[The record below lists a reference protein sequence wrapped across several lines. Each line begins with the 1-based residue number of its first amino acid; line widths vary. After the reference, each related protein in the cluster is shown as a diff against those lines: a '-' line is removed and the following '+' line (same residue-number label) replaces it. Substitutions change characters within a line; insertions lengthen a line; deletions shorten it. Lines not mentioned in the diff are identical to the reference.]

1 MNAVCRSDAG
11 PSVPPGWRIP
21 LLAAGLLS
29 MVLGVLAGLVLAGV
43 PMPIVRP
50 SHPGLHAAL
59 MFGGFFGTVIGLER
73 AVAHA
78 RRWAYLAPAI
88 AAIGAAAILTGAP
101 VPLIA
106 TLQLGAGLVL
116 TFASWRL
123 HLRQPLLH
131 SRILAI
137 GAACWPVGTLVWLSG
152 APIPASIGFWSN
164 FLVLTIAGERLELS
178 RLMPPRPRART
189 VFGGLVVACLL
200 SAAVGVASGAAGWV
214 GLGASWLALAVW
226 LVRHDIAR
234 RTARA
239 SGLTGFIGLALMA
252 GYAWLAVGGGLFV
265 AHGLTDLPL
274 LRDAALHAVLLGFV
288 MSMVLGH
295 APLIFPAVARV
306 RIPYHAVF
314 YVPLVLLHGA
324 LVLRV
329 GADVAGWAEG
339 RAFGAVGNAL
349 AIGAFVTVTA
359 GSAIRGALGARR
371 SRAV

>member
-1 MNAVCRSDAG
+1 M
-11 PSVPPGWRIP
+11 PPGWRIP

-29 MVLGVLAGLVLAGV
+29 MALGVFAGLALAGV
-43 PMPIVRP
+43 PMPIVRA
-50 SHPGLHAAL
+50 SHLGLHAAL

-73 AVAHA
+73 AVAHG
-78 RRWAYLAPAI
+78 RRWTYLAPAI
-88 AAIGAAAILTGAP
+88 AATGAASILAGAP
-101 VPLIA
+101 VLLIA
-106 TLQLGAGLVL
+106 ALHLVAGLVL
-116 TFASWRL
+116 SFASWRL

-137 GAACWPVGTLVWLSG
+137 GAACWPVGTLLWLSG
-152 APIPASIGFWSN
+152 APIAASLGFWSN

-189 VFGGLVVACLL
+189 VFGALVGACLL
-200 SAAVGVASGAAGWV
+200 FAAVGVASGAAGWI

-234 RTARA
+234 RTVRA
-239 SGLTGFIGLALMA
+239 AGLTGFIGRALMA
-252 GYAWLAVGGGLFV
+252 GYAWLAVGGGLFI
-265 AHGLTDLPL
+265 AQGLTDLPL

-306 RIPYHAVF
+306 RIPYHPVF

-324 LVLRV
+324 LALRV
-329 GADVAGWAEG
+329 GADVAGWVEG
-339 RAFGAVGNAL
+339 RAFGAVGNAI
-349 AIGAFVTVTA
+349 AIAAFVAVTA

-371 SRAV
+371 SRAA